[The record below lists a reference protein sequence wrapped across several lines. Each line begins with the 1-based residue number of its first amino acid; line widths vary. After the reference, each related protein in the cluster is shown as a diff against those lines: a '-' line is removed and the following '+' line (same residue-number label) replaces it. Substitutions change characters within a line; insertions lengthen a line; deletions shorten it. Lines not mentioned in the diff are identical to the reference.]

1 MNAAS
6 AARNCEPRRHAG
18 YRRAVQ
24 LDDLRWFVVLAET
37 EHVTEAAAELGVSQ
51 PTLSRALARF
61 EEQAGVPL
69 FDRVN
74 RRMRLNEYG
83 RIVLEHAQRSIAEM
97 QVAADR
103 IAAIRDPDSGRV
115 RLAFLHSLASW
126 YVPERLRRFR
136 SSAPAVAFD
145 LFQGPAHEIAERVLA
160 GQSDLGITSPRP
172 HYAELGW
179 RRLHVERLCLAVPRE
194 HPLAAKARVR
204 LSAAAGEPFVAL
216 EQPFGLRQLMDE
228 LWAEDGIEPDIVFEA
243 TEIPTMEGLV
253 AAGFGVAIVPV
264 PRDGGDAKVVHV
276 PLTNAGAK
284 REVGLV
290 WERRHPLPPPAE
302 RFANSLT
309 PE

>member
-1 MNAAS
+1 M
-6 AARNCEPRRHAG
+6 
-18 YRRAVQ
+18 
-24 LDDLRWFVVLAET
+24 LAEI
-37 EHVTEAAAELGVSQ
+37 EHVTDAAAELGVSQ

-74 RRMRLNEYG
+74 RRLRLNEYG
-83 RIVLEHAQRSIAEM
+83 RIVLEHARRGLAEM
-97 QVAADR
+97 QSATDR
-103 IAAIRDPDSGRV
+103 IATLRDPDSGRV

-136 SSAPAVAFD
+136 LSAPAVAFE
-145 LFQGPAHEIAERVLA
+145 LFQGPAHEITERVLTGRA
-160 GQSDLGITSPRP
+160 DLAITSPRP
-172 HYAELGW
+172 ATPELAW
-179 RRLHVERLCLAVPRE
+179 RRLHVDRLCLAVPRD
-194 HPLAAKARVR
+194 HPLAARPR
-204 LSAAAGEPFVAL
+204 LRISAAAGESFVAL
-216 EQPFGLRQLMDE
+216 EQPFGLRQLTDA

-253 AAGFGVAIVPV
+253 AAGFGVAVVPV
-264 PRDGGDAKVVHV
+264 PDDEGERDAKVIRI

-290 WERRHPLPPPAE
+290 WDRTRVLPPPAE
-302 RFANSLT
+302 RFANSLQ